1 MTAGVTKVAL
11 VTAGSN
17 GLGAAIARCLALEA
31 HTSVVINFHS
41 DSSRANALVQQLE
54 EQVQALKE
62 VDGSRI
68 PRFAAINADMGSRN
82 DIGRLVAETIQQMG
96 RLDVVI
102 SNAGW
107 TRMTDF
113 QNLEDADD
121 ESDWDRCFNM
131 NVKSHFFLF
140 QACREHL
147 EKSEGAFI
155 ATASIAGVI
164 PSGSSLPYSVTKAAL
179 IHLSR
184 SLALIAAPKI
194 RVNSVAPGVVLTD
207 WGRQFPEEKLKVV
220 QESNALKRFATPED
234 VAQLVKYL
242 AMSKSVTGTNA
253 VIDAG
258 FSL

>member
-1 MTAGVTKVAL
+1 MASVATKVAL

-17 GLGAAIARCLALEA
+17 GLGAAIARSLAAEGDI
-31 HTSVVINFHS
+31 SVVINFHS
-41 DSSRANALVQQLE
+41 DSSRADALVQELTETCKRSNRSSAPQ
-54 EQVQALKE
+54 
-62 VDGSRI
+62 
-68 PRFAAINADMGSRN
+68 FTAIRADMGQRGE
-82 DIGRLVAETIQQMG
+82 IRRLVTETVQQMG
-96 RLDVVI
+96 GLDVVV

-113 QNLEDADD
+113 MDLQQADD
-121 ESDWDRCFNM
+121 EADWDRCFNM

-147 EKSEGAFI
+147 EKSEGVFI
-155 ATASIAGVI
+155 ATASIAGVT

-184 SLALIAAPKI
+184 SLAVIAAPKI
-194 RVNSVAPGVVLTD
+194 RVNSVAPGVLLTD
-207 WGRQFPEEKLKVV
+207 WGRQFPEEKLKSV
-220 QESNALKRFATPED
+220 QERNKLKRFATPED
-234 VAQLVKYL
+234 VALQVKYFVL
-242 AMSKSVTGTNA
+242 TNSVTGQNV

>member
-1 MTAGVTKVAL
+1 MAAAVTKVAL

-17 GLGAAIARCLALEA
+17 GLGAAIARCLALEGEM
-31 HTSVVINFHS
+31 SVVINFHS
-41 DSSRANALVQQLE
+41 DSSRADALVQQLT
-54 EQVQALKE
+54 QMRKRVN
-62 VDGSRI
+62 GSAA
-68 PRFAAINADMGSRN
+68 PQFAAIKADMGQRN
-82 DIGRLVAETIQQMG
+82 EIRRLVTETVQQMG
-96 RLDVVI
+96 HLDVVI

-107 TRMTDF
+107 TRVTDF
-113 QNLEDADD
+113 SDLQQADD
-121 ESDWDRCFNM
+121 EADWDRCFNM

-155 ATASIAGVI
+155 ATASVAGVT

-184 SLALIAAPKI
+184 SLAVIAAPKI
-194 RVNSVAPGVVLTD
+194 RVSSVAPGVLLTD
-207 WGRQFPEEKLKVV
+207 WGRQFSEEKLNSV
-220 QESNALKRFATPED
+220 QERNALKRFATIED
-234 VAQLVKYL
+234 VAQQVKYL
-242 AMSKSVTGTNA
+242 ALAKSVTGQIA